1 MGDHHLGNHQMG
13 NYHPVERRLV
23 NRRLVGC
30 RFVNPQHGDIKD
42 VRQDMETSSP
52 FSEEQD
58 GPVRG
63 GQGQKCKI
71 P

>member
-1 MGDHHLGNHQMG
+1 MGKH
-13 NYHPVERRLV
+13 HPVEFRLV
-23 NRRLVGC
+23 NRRLVGR
-30 RFVNPQHGDIKD
+30 RFVNPQHGGDVKD
-42 VRQDMETSSP
+42 VRQDTETSSS